1 MESSVLLRVDLD
13 VSLIDLALAC
23 TELTLVIFIFNPL
36 SLVDFIVCLQV
47 LLAVVALKIG

>member
-23 TELTLVIFIFNPL
+23 TELALVIFIFNPL
-36 SLVDFIVCLQV
+36 SLVNFIVCLQII
-47 LLAVVALKIG
+47 LAVIALKIG